1 MLEVIGVS
9 KSAERP
15 EAGQWPRE
23 GCRCIELWVP
33 DTTHPGFAA
42 EARRQSAVVA
52 AADAMDN
59 ELPSFMDEA
68 LMDEFGGNRGD
79 E

>member
-1 MLEVIGVS
+1 MC

-15 EAGQWPRE
+15 EAGRWPRK
-23 GCRCIELWVP
+23 GWRYIEIWVP

-59 ELPSFMDEA
+59 ELLSFMDDA
-68 LMDEFGGNRGD
+68 LMGEIEGD
-79 E
+79 REGE